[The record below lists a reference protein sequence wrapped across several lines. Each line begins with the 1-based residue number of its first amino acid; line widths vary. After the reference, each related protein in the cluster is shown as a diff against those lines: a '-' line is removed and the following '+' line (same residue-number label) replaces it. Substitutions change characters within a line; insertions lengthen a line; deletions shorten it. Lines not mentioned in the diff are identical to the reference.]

1 MSLRDQLALAFFL
14 VAAAS
19 GLLVLGVGYY
29 SFRNLMEEDIRQ
41 DLAGLAYQVRSA
53 LALTPEGPVVA
64 HEKALWTNH
73 YSFGFRLWQGE
84 RVVLEWGS
92 LPQGEGPW
100 RSQYLDWE
108 GYRLEVVLWV
118 GGYVRALESYLRS
131 ALPPLAL
138 LLLLA
143 FLLGHAAAGLLARP
157 LERLAQGVERLA
169 ALRFPDPLPPVPGRE
184 MARVVWG
191 FNRLVEAVRS
201 ALERERLFTRYAS
214 HELRNPLG
222 VLQSQLEALE
232 RGLMPLEG
240 ALSHMQQAV
249 DRIRAVLDGLLALA
263 RLEGEDLK
271 PLELKAFLESYLRER
286 APLGETLAFEAPQP
300 AWVLAEPS
308 WLERLLENLLENAR
322 RHGAPPF
329 HLALE
334 VQGEWVVLRLRDH
347 GPGVPEE
354 FLSRLTRPFFRMGPG
369 AGLGLGLAL
378 AEQVV
383 ARLGGELAFVRA
395 HPGLQVVVRLPRW
408 KPG

>member
-1 MSLRDQLALAFFL
+1 
-14 VAAAS
+14 
-19 GLLVLGVGYY
+19 
-29 SFRNLMEEDIRQ
+29 
-41 DLAGLAYQVRSA
+41 
-53 LALTPEGPVVA
+53 
-64 HEKALWTNH
+64 
-73 YSFGFRLWQGE
+73 
-84 RVVLEWGS
+84 
-92 LPQGEGPW
+92 
-100 RSQYLDWE
+100 
-108 GYRLEVVLWV
+108 
-118 GGYVRALESYLRS
+118 
-131 ALPPLAL
+131 
-138 LLLLA
+138 
-143 FLLGHAAAGLLARP
+143 
-157 LERLAQGVERLA
+157 
-169 ALRFPDPLPPVPGRE
+169 